1 MDAFGIEFVSYIATY
16 GYDRVLRI
24 LYANRRSDETKM
36 SRIFFSSGHNMRD
49 FLNGLDNLHEY
60 MRYTYPRMRPPSFY
74 VEKETAQGLTLH
86 YRSRRRGFVHYVI
99 GQITEVRLSFS
110 SSVRY
115 VENSVRRSADDSTI
129 PTSKSRSSANE
140 RSWT

>member
-1 MDAFGIEFVSYIATY
+1 
-16 GYDRVLRI
+16 
-24 LYANRRSDETKM
+24 
-36 SRIFFSSGHNMRD
+36 MRD

-99 GQITEVRLSFS
+99 GQITEVWENFILAFFFEENYYLGWSSFLW
-110 SSVRY
+110 Y
-115 VENSVRRSADDSTI
+115 KCWN
-129 PTSKSRSSANE
+129 
-140 RSWT
+140 WYY